1 MPSSF
6 MASMAHYLPSL
17 FFINLL
23 FTYINATCPP
33 FDCGNGVTIGYPF
46 WHQSQMFQHCGYPG
60 FNLSCNNKNPTT
72 LYLSNTFY
80 SVKAINYSDHTL
92 TLNYLEVKDTNC
104 PRIPHDV
111 NLSTSSLLN
120 YTLGNTMLRFFY
132 NCTLYPPSHPPITCL
147 DYGAKRSFVFMVGAE
162 PEFDWHAYCE
172 SIITVPVIAK
182 EVDGVL
188 ARGLI
193 GEALRDGF
201 KLTWK
206 SDGACESCEASGG
219 FCRVSSRQHQDFS
232 CICNDGQDSIKCRVK
247 GNCSY
252 YFICI
257 LKKIKKIKT

>member
-23 FTYINATCPP
+23 FTYINATCPS

-46 WHQSQMFQHCGYPG
+46 WHQNQMFQHYCGYPG

-72 LYLSNTFY
+72 LYLSSTFY

-120 YTLGNTMLRFFY
+120 YTLGNTLLRFFY
-132 NCTLYPPSHPPITCL
+132 NCTLYPPSHPPIACL
-147 DYGAKRSFVFMVGAE
+147 DYGTRRSFVFMVGAE

-172 SIITVPVIAK
+172 SIVTVPVIAK

-193 GEALRDGF
+193 GQALRDGF

-219 FCRVSSRQHQDFS
+219 FCGVSSGQHQNFS
-232 CICNDGQDSIKCRVK
+232 CICNDGQDSTKCRVK

-257 LKKIKKIKT
+257 F